1 MNILDALDDPN
12 VFAPHFRGGTW
23 CPWRAFLAALFAL
36 PMDADALAL
45 YQTHTGRTE
54 APVVP
59 FKEAA
64 LVIGRRGGKSRVLA
78 LIATFLA
85 TFRDY
90 APYLAPGEVA
100 TIAIIAADRR
110 QARSI
115 FRFTIGLLKAVDM
128 LAGMVEDDTADTIT
142 LTNRVV
148 IEIATASFR
157 VTRGYT
163 FAAVLADET
172 AFWRSE
178 DSANPDVEIF
188 RALRPGLS
196 TIPGAILLNASS
208 PYRKRGVLHD
218 AYKRHYGRD
227 DGRVLVWQASAQ
239 AMNPGLDAA
248 DIEEAYQDDPAAAAA
263 EFGAQFR
270 DDLADFVAREV
281 VDACTVRGRHE
292 LPRVAG
298 CYYAAF
304 VDPSGGSADSM
315 TLAIAHADP
324 RDRERRILDAVREV
338 KPPFSPE
345 GVVAEFAELLKLY
358 GIRTVTGD
366 AYAGEWPRE
375 QFRKQGVAYKV
386 SELSKGAIYLNTLPL
401 LNSGK
406 IELLDVP
413 RLASQFC
420 GLERRTARGGRD
432 SIDHGPGA
440 HDDLCNAAAG
450 ALLLVSTAKQPLRI
464 SAKALAD
471 ASTRDPSWD
480 HRHRGY

>member
-1 MNILDALDDPN
+1 VNTILDALDDPN
-12 VFAPHFRGGTW
+12 VFAPHFRGNTW
-23 CPWRAFLAALFAL
+23 RPWRAFLAALFAL
-36 PMDADALAL
+36 PMDDDALAL
-45 YQTHTGRTE
+45 YRAHTGRQD
-54 APVVP
+54 APTQP

-64 LVIGRRGGKSRVLA
+64 LIIGRRGGKSRVLA
-78 LIATFLA
+78 LIATYLA

-90 APYLAPGEVA
+90 VPFLAPGEAA
-100 TIAIIAADRR
+100 TIAIIASDRR

-128 LAGMVEDDTADTIT
+128 LAGMVEDDTTDTIT

-157 VTRGYT
+157 VTRGYS

-172 AFWRSE
+172 AWWRSE
-178 DSANPDVEIF
+178 DSAAPDTEIF

-196 TIPGAILLNASS
+196 TIPGAMLLNASS

-227 DGRVLVWQASAQ
+227 DGRVLVWQASSQ

-248 DIEEAYQDDPAAAAA
+248 EIAEAYEDDPEAAASEYGG
-263 EFGAQFR
+263 EFR
-270 DDLADFVAREV
+270 SDLADFVSRDV

-292 LPRVAG
+292 MPRVAG
-298 CYYAAF
+298 CYYQAF

-315 TLAIAHADP
+315 TLAIAHVDSK
-324 RDRERRILDAVREV
+324 DRQRRILDAVREV

-345 GVVAEFAELLKLY
+345 AVVAEFAELLKLY

-366 AYAGEWPRE
+366 AYAGEYPRE
-375 QFRKQGVAYKV
+375 LFRKQGITYKV

-401 LNSGK
+401 LNARRV
-406 IELLDVP
+406 ELLDVP
-413 RLASQFC
+413 RLASQLC
-420 GLERRTARGGRD
+420 GLERRTARGGKD

-440 HDDLCNAAAG
+440 HDDLGNAACG
-450 ALLLVSTAKQPLRI
+450 ALLLAALQRPSMAVSNE
-464 SAKALAD
+464 ALAMIT
-471 ASTRDPSWD
+471 ADPS
-480 HRHRGY
+480 RRLRFG